1 MKKYLNEIKNNK
13 IVNNNEEEKI
23 KNILINLKEL
33 NYIYNEQDEKMY
45 ENHIMKEC
53 LKSKKGH
60 LFILHFILSEFIHVT
75 KNNDIINII
84 KDIFKLISE
93 EMGIKTDDED

>member
-33 NYIYNEQDEKMY
+33 NYIYNE
-45 ENHIMKEC
+45 
-53 LKSKKGH
+53 
-60 LFILHFILSEFIHVT
+60 
-75 KNNDIINII
+75 
-84 KDIFKLISE
+84 
-93 EMGIKTDDED
+93 